1 MGMIDIRGA
10 LWKSREGIPAVLNV
24 GDLGKKF
31 REARG
36 DPGGGLC
43 MVKGSLKSHS
53 TTDPSSLPAKTSK
66 AFCGLKQQHV
76 GVDSHV
82 STLHTLVDMCACE
95 NRYAFE

>member
-1 MGMIDIRGA
+1 METQMHAVISA
-10 LWKSREGIPAVLNV
+10 PNSPFPPVLNV

-53 TTDPSSLPAKTSK
+53 TTDPSSY
-66 AFCGLKQQHV
+66 
-76 GVDSHV
+76 
-82 STLHTLVDMCACE
+82 LVDARRKE
-95 NRYAFE
+95 ESRQYHST